1 MMGGEG
7 TKVAR
12 ERGIAL
18 LMVLWTLLLLALLA
32 AIFGTNTRTEVN
44 LARNLVENAQAE
56 ALADAGVYRAITGL
70 SMEPGEGGFGGD
82 GRIYTWHA
90 SGGEVRFA
98 IRDEG
103 GKVDLNQA
111 PDILL
116 RELFVAVGVD
126 PERGEQLAQ
135 AIADFRDEDSDKRPN
150 GAEERDYASAGL
162 AYGPKNQPFELVD
175 ELTYVLGVTPELY
188 RRVAPLLTVR
198 AQESNPHAYTAP
210 AEVRAAM
217 IAARASRVRSGRGSG
232 AGRSRSSRDRGSTAD
247 DPTTADD
254 RQESGG
260 AEQLTLRS
268 GVPIFTIHAEGRI
281 PSGAVFAREAMIDFT
296 GGENLP
302 FVVRSWRRAERVL
315 FPLEPADTVVR

>member
-1 MMGGEG
+1 M
-7 TKVAR
+7 A
-12 ERGIAL
+12 
-18 LMVLWTLLLLALLA
+18 LA
-32 AIFGTNTRTEVN
+32 AMAASIRGT
-44 LARNLVENAQAE
+44 
-56 ALADAGVYRAITGL
+56 
-70 SMEPGEGGFGGD
+70 P
-82 GRIYTWHA
+82 

-175 ELTYVLGVTPELY
+175 ELTYVLGMTPELY

-198 AQESNPHAYTAP
+198 AQEGNPHAYTAP

-232 AGRSRSSRDRGSTAD
+232 AGRSRSSRDRGSAAGWLD
-247 DPTTADD
+247 NG
-254 RQESGG
+254 RRHG
-260 AEQLTLRS
+260 RS
-268 GVPIFTIHAEGRI
+268 PV
-281 PSGAVFAREAMIDFT
+281 AR
-296 GGENLP
+296 
-302 FVVRSWRRAERVL
+302 SS
-315 FPLEPADTVVR
+315 